1 MLRRRRTS
9 LPLDSLPEPAAPPDA
24 DPALH
29 DAIARLDGKLRLP
42 VVLHYMEGYAVSD
55 IARMLRL
62 PAGTVKTRLA
72 KARALLRIQ
81 LSDEDDLSEGRNR

>member
-1 MLRRRRTS
+1 
-9 LPLDSLPEPAAPPDA
+9 
-24 DPALH
+24 
-29 DAIARLDGKLRLP
+29 
-42 VVLHYMEGYAVSD
+42 MEGYAVSD